1 MAIANFIPEVWSA
14 AILSALNDRL
24 VFAQPGVVNRNYEG
38 DIARAGDTVHITS
51 FGDPG
56 VRDYQRNTDITW
68 ENLDSDQQ
76 TLVIDQEK
84 YFAFT
89 VDDVDRRQ
97 ALPGF
102 VEESATGASYNLA
115 AVADQFVAGE
125 IADGVDSANVLAARE
140 IANPGQA
147 YSTLV
152 DLRTRLT
159 RTNTPVDGRYVVVP
173 PEFYAQLLSDDRF
186 IRLDASGT
194 TEGLRN
200 GQVGRAAGFDVI
212 EANTVPEEDGT
223 FTLLAGHSIAATY
236 AEQILQTEALRLE
249 NQFGDGI
256 RGLHVYGAK
265 VTRPTNVARV
275 DVEVTGGEGS

>member
-125 IADGVDSANVLAARE
+125 IADGVDSANVLDARE
-140 IANPGQA
+140 IATPGQA

-223 FTLLAGHSIAATY
+223 FTLLAGHSIATTY

-249 NQFGDGI
+249 HQFGDGI

>member
-1 MAIANFIPEVWSA
+1 M
-14 AILSALNDRL
+14 
-24 VFAQPGVVNRNYEG
+24 
-38 DIARAGDTVHITS
+38 
-51 FGDPG
+51 
-56 VRDYQRNTDITW
+56 
-68 ENLDSDQQ
+68 
-76 TLVIDQEK
+76 
-84 YFAFT
+84 
-89 VDDVDRRQ
+89 
-97 ALPGF
+97 
-102 VEESATGASYNLA
+102 
-115 AVADQFVAGE
+115 
-125 IADGVDSANVLAARE
+125 
-140 IANPGQA
+140 
-147 YSTLV
+147 

-223 FTLLAGHSIAATY
+223 FTLLAGHSIATTY

-249 NQFGDGI
+249 HQFGDGI

>member
-56 VRDYQRNTDITW
+56 VRDYERNTDITW

>member
-56 VRDYQRNTDITW
+56 VRDYERNTDITW

-159 RTNTPVDGRYVVVP
+159 RTNTPVDGRYVIVP